1 MSSFQL
7 TEKTRKLL
15 LDEIKANISSALA
28 AVRTDRNDAS
38 VTTEPP
44 RKYFIYDGPN
54 TFEYPCLFVVV
65 DSAEFPEEALG
76 NNFPYAYVKVYVAVV
91 VEDRDKAALVIKS
104 ERYQAALFSI
114 LHRKTLN
121 DTIDNVKLY
130 SRVVRLEFSPVIT
143 DVPDKTKGTFQ
154 KEVVLEL
161 EVRHAECP

>member
-1 MSSFQL
+1 MSAFQL
-7 TEKTRKLL
+7 TEKTRQLV
-15 LDEIKANISSALA
+15 LDEIKTNIAAALA
-28 AVRTDRNDAS
+28 TIRTDRNDPI

-54 TFEYPCLFVVV
+54 TLECPCLFVVV

-76 NNFPYAYVKVYVAVV
+76 NNFPFMYVKTYVSVV
-91 VEDRDKAALVIKS
+91 VEDRDKTSLTIKA
-104 ERYQAALFSI
+104 ERYQSALFSI

-143 DVPDKTKGTFQ
+143 DVPDKTKGVFQ